1 MNNRLPC
8 IKFID
13 ESSVDM
19 PEGKVR
25 IIVDSSTDVPFGIEE
40 RITVV
45 PLTINFSGEEF
56 VDRKEISHQ
65 MFYEKLSEAKEL
77 PTTSQPSPTLFAAA
91 YEEAINNGE
100 DVVVITIS
108 RKLSGTYQSASIAA
122 EDFPGKVFVVESGAV
137 TVMSGILAEYALSLA
152 DGGMDAES
160 IAKELDEVKGKLC
173 LVAALDTLE
182 YLKKGGR
189 ISKTVAFAGGLLSIK
204 PLIEIK
210 DGAVEMIGKVR
221 GNKQTADALTNAIE
235 ERGGVDTSKPFLFG
249 YTGNDVSLLENYLEE
264 TKDYWKDAGE
274 LRKTCIGSVVGT
286 HAGPGAF
293 AVTFFKKA

>member
-1 MNNRLPC
+1 MSEC
-8 IKFID
+8 
-13 ESSVDM
+13 
-19 PEGKVR
+19 KVR
-25 IIVDSSTDVPFGIEE
+25 IIVDSSADIPPSVEE
-40 RITVV
+40 RICFV
-45 PLTINFSGEEF
+45 PLNINFSGEEF

-65 MFYEKLSEAKEL
+65 LFYEKLAEAKEL
-77 PTTSQPSPTLFAAA
+77 PTTSQPSPALFAAA
-91 YEEAINNGE
+91 YEDAVNNGE

-152 DGGMDAES
+152 EGGMSAEN
-160 IAKELDEVKGKLC
+160 IAKKINEEKEKLC
-173 LVAALDTLE
+173 LVAVLDTLE

-189 ISKTVAFAGGLLSIK
+189 VSKTVAFAGGLLAIK

-210 DGAVEMIGKVR
+210 DGAVEVIGKVR
-221 GNKQTADALTNAIE
+221 GNKQTADALTKAVE
-235 ERGGVDTSKPFLFG
+235 ERCGVDTEKPFLFG
-249 YTGNDVSLLENYLEE
+249 YTGNDSTLLENYLEE
-264 TKDYWKDAGE
+264 TKDYWKEKGE

-293 AVTFFKKA
+293 AVAFFKKA

>member
-1 MNNRLPC
+1 M
-8 IKFID
+8 
-13 ESSVDM
+13 SGTS
-19 PEGKVR
+19 KVR
-25 IIVDSSTDVPFGIEE
+25 IIIDSSTDILPETAEKV
-40 RITVV
+40 TVV

-122 EDFPGKVFVVESGAV
+122 VDFPGKVFVVESGAV

-160 IAKELDEVKGKLC
+160 IAKELDDIKDKLS
-173 LVAALDTLE
+173 LVAVLDTLE

-189 ISKTVAFAGGLLSIK
+189 ISKTVAFAGGLLAIK

-210 DGAVEMIGKVR
+210 DGVVEMAGKVR
-221 GNKQTADALTNAIE
+221 GAKQVAEALTNAIE
-235 ERGGVDTSKPFLFG
+235 ERGGVDTSKPFVFG
-249 YTGNDVSLLENYLEE
+249 YTGNDDSLLKKYLEDSA
-264 TKDYWKDAGE
+264 DYWKDAGG
-274 LRKTCIGSVVGT
+274 LRSAAIGSVVGT
-286 HAGPGAF
+286 HAGPGAI
-293 AVTFFKKA
+293 AVAFFKKS